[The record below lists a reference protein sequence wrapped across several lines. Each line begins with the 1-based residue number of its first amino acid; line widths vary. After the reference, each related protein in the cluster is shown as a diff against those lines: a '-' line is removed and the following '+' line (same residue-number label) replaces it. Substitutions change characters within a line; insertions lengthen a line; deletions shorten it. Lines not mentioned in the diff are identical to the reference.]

1 MIRIWYERIFASEN
15 IRIYSNIRIFATPWY
30 TLQLLSR
37 TLCPK
42 LHINVNL
49 FLMAGKDCNIKW
61 IWTWESFFVAD
72 LKSPISL
79 LDKPCQKFFRICPQL
94 THFVGIWAEN
104 LFRVQHL
111 IPGQKYIFDGQPEGC
126 PVSLPVPDPFV
137 TCGRGLRGD
146 RLPLSGGSHTLRC

>member
-1 MIRIWYERIFASEN
+1 MASKDCT
-15 IRIYSNIRIFATPWY
+15 RRDF
-30 TLQLLSR
+30 LSR
-37 TLCPK
+37 
-42 LHINVNL
+42 
-49 FLMAGKDCNIKW
+49 
-61 IWTWESFFVAD
+61 TWESFFVAD

-111 IPGQKYIFDGQPEGC
+111 IPGQKYIFDGQSEGC